1 MLWGISDGVSR
12 VGLLWGARCVPW
24 TPHDHPFV
32 CDGAMRQ
39 VVREVLMHLC
49 RRLGVYSGSEVAKR
63 VFALVFTLTSTE
75 PVEDGGRRPEPPVGD
90 DFFSDFFSDEA
101 ALELRPASVG
111 PSPCVVSAP
120 PRVRFGFLLQPGDA
134 HEGRTCAK

>member
-1 MLWGISDGVSR
+1 
-12 VGLLWGARCVPW
+12 
-24 TPHDHPFV
+24 
-32 CDGAMRQ
+32 
-39 VVREVLMHLC
+39 
-49 RRLGVYSGSEVAKR
+49 LGVYSGSEVAKH

-90 DFFSDFFSDEA
+90 DFFSDEA

-111 PSPCVVSAP
+111 PSPCVVLAP

-134 HEGRTCAK
+134 HEGRTSAK